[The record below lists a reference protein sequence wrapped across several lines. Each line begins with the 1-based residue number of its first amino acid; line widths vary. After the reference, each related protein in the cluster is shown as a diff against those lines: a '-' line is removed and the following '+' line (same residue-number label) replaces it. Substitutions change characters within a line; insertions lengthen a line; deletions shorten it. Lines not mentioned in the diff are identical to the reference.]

1 MLRLSVNEFY
11 DMIPRQFFNMLEGYQ
26 EVRNNQEQSDWQRI
40 RWQTTL
46 LINIQLERGKRIKP
60 TDLIQFDWEKEE
72 KEIDLKKLKERAEY
86 MKKLNDFKNGK

>member
-1 MLRLSVNEFY
+1 MLRLSVSEFY

-26 EVRNNQEQSDWQRI
+26 EIRNNQEQSDWQRI

-72 KEIDLKKLKERAEY
+72 KEIDIKKLKARAEY
-86 MKKLNDFKNGK
+86 IKKINEFKNGK

>member
-1 MLRLSVNEFY
+1 MLRLSVSEFY

-60 TDLIQFDWEKEE
+60 SDLIQFDWEKEE
-72 KEIDLKKLKERAEY
+72 KEID
-86 MKKLNDFKNGK
+86 

>member
-60 TDLIQFDWEKEE
+60 SDLIQFDWEKEE
-72 KEIDLKKLKERAEY
+72 KEIDLKKLKARADY
-86 MKKLNDFKNGK
+86 KKKLNDFKNGK

>member
-1 MLRLSVNEFY
+1 MLRLSVSEFY

-60 TDLIQFDWEKEE
+60 SDLIQFDWEK
-72 KEIDLKKLKERAEY
+72 KKKKLI
-86 MKKLNDFKNGK
+86 

>member
-1 MLRLSVNEFY
+1 MLRLSVSEFY

-86 MKKLNDFKNGK
+86 MKN

>member
-1 MLRLSVNEFY
+1 MLRLSVSEFY

-26 EVRNNQEQSDWQRI
+26 EIRNNQEQSDWQRI

-72 KEIDLKKLKERAEY
+72 KEIDIKRLKARAEY
-86 MKKLNDFKNGK
+86 IKKINEFKNGK

>member
-60 TDLIQFDWEKEE
+60 SDLIQFDWEKEE
-72 KEIDLKKLKERAEY
+72 KEIDLKKLKARADY

>member
-1 MLRLSVNEFY
+1 MLRLSVSEFY

>member
-1 MLRLSVNEFY
+1 MLRLSVSEFY

-60 TDLIQFDWEKEE
+60 SDLIQFDWEKEE